1 MINVVDQTAEPIVD
15 VDVEVTE
22 EASPQTE
29 PVIEETPTPVE
40 ES

>member
-1 MINVVDQTAEPIVD
+1 MISVVDQTAEPIVD

-22 EASPQTE
+22 EASPQAA